1 MSFTAGQPEHAD
13 PAFGLDR
20 IGQIAVIARDV
31 ARATRFYRD
40 VLGMRFLFDA
50 PPGLAFFDCGGIR
63 LMLSAPEGEGA
74 PAAASILYYAVPDI
88 QAAHAALTARGV
100 TFERAPH
107 LLAALPD
114 HDLWMAFLRDSEG
127 NLLGL
132 MSEVPRAPMG
142 GTR

>member
-63 LMLSAPEGEGA
+63 LMLSAPEGAGTE
-74 PAAASILYYAVPDI
+74 AASSILYFTVPDI
-88 QAAHAALTARGV
+88 HAAHKTLAARGV
-100 TFERAPH
+100 EFEHPPRV
-107 LLAALPD
+107 LASLPD
-114 HDLWMAFLRDSEG
+114 HHLWMAFLRDSEG

-132 MSEVPRAPMG
+132 MSEVGR
-142 GTR
+142 